1 MANSKLD
8 GLEVGGAYSGGSGIT
23 VSSAGVLQMNGALTV
38 DTTSTLTGNVTA
50 GAALT
55 VGTTLGVTGA
65 STLAGEVQI
74 GGGYGSTGVTIF
86 ANGDLSLNGT
96 LIADTFAPASLDI
109 GGGYGSTGVSI
120 SATGNIQANGTLTI
134 DGISTLT
141 GTVAIGGGYGST
153 GITLTDAGVL
163 SVDGITKLGAGANYT
178 SFDATGH
185 QTMAGTAKP
194 WEDLRV
200 EPSVRGTKAENPV
213 FEQYFDDSGP
223 GDTGTSVG
231 VYLYDFTK
239 ETATNEKEVFFSA
252 QMPHAWDGKP
262 FEFHVH
268 WTPKASELT
277 ANVAW
282 ALEYTWIDIG
292 GVFAGTDELTG
303 ATIMPAVTDLVVGTH
318 YITELGT
325 LTPDVGTQDGLSTIL
340 ICRLYRDSA
349 DAADTYTDD
358 VGLLY
363 ADFHYQLSSIG
374 SDQEYVK

>member
-38 DTTSTLTGNVTA
+38 DDASTLTGAVAA

-55 VGTTLGVTGA
+55 VATTLGVTGA

-141 GTVAIGGGYGST
+141 GTVTIGGGYGST

-185 QTMAGTAKP
+185 QTMAGTAQP

-200 EPSVRGTKAENPV
+200 EPTIKATGTGNPPSLV
-213 FEQYFDDSGP
+213 KYFDDVA
-223 GDTGTSVG
+223 GTSVG
-231 VYLYDFTK
+231 VYLYEFAA
-239 ETATNEKEVFFSA
+239 EGAAGNEDEVWFNM
-252 QMPHAWDGKP
+252 QMPHAWNGGDVDI
-262 FEFHVH
+262 HVH
-268 WTPKASELT
+268 WVPNSSEDP
-277 ANVAW
+277 AAVIW
-282 ALEYTWIDIG
+282 GLEYTWTDIG
-292 GVFAGTDELTG
+292 QVYPDTLIVQSTS
-303 ATIMPAVTDLVVGTH
+303 IYPVVTALVIDTH
-318 YITELGT
+318 YLSAFTDIT
-325 LTPDVGTQDGLSTIL
+325 PSATQDGLSSIL
-340 ICRLYRDSA
+340 SCRLFRNSS
-349 DAADTYTDD
+349 DAGDTYTGDC
-358 VGLLY
+358 GLLY
-363 ADFHYQLSSIG
+363 VDAHYQLNSVG
-374 SDQEYVK
+374 SDQEFVK